1 MTPGLL
7 LRLTVAPALAWMAG
21 MGIKSDDRARVMLL
35 AIAGQE
41 SGYRHRRQVPV
52 AHAMGL
58 WQFERGGGVT
68 GVLRHAASRSAA
80 LAACEALLVPA
91 TPEAVHPALEHND
104 DLACVFARLLL
115 FTDPRALP
123 GVDQPDAGWAYY
135 ERNWR
140 PGKPHPQTWAGHWR
154 NALEAVAAEK
164 MALAQV

>member
-1 MTPGLL
+1 MTPALL
-7 LRLTVAPALAWMAG
+7 LTLTVDPALSWMQG
-21 MGIKSDDRARVMLL
+21 FGIRSDDRARVMLL

-41 SGYRHRRQVPV
+41 SGFRHRRQVPV

-68 GVLRHAASRSAA
+68 GVLRHAASHTAA

-115 FTDPRALP
+115 WTDPRALP
-123 GVDQPDAGWAYY
+123 AVDDPDRGWEMYL
-135 ERNWR
+135 RCWR
-140 PGKPHPQTWAGHWR
+140 PGKPHAGTWVGHWR
-154 NALEAVAAEK
+154 NALEAAAAEK
-164 MALAQV
+164 MALVR